1 MIKILHL
8 EDSIYDAELILELI
22 KSAGF
27 EVEVTFA
34 GDETQYVEALQN
46 SKFDIILSDFALPGF
61 DAFGALE
68 AARKSDTSIPF
79 ICVSGSI
86 GEEVAVDLLQRG
98 ATDYILKDRLAR
110 LPNAMKRALEN
121 AREKRLREEFE
132 QKLID
137 SEKQYRELYDNS
149 MLGLYR
155 SDPEGTFLLLNKA
168 LVSMLGYNEKE
179 ELLYI
184 DFNTLGFQSE
194 SDREFFVRQMNAHGE
209 VIGLESIWRRK
220 DGSTIY
226 VRESARGVRDESGK
240 IILYDGVVEDITE
253 KKILEQN
260 LIQAKER
267 AERAN
272 ALKDAF
278 IHNLSHEVRTPLNG
292 IIGTTEMIRELYF
305 TGANESDLDCF
316 VSLQQSSNRLIKTV
330 EMLLTMSSLQTG
342 EYKFNPDK
350 LNIERLLRDIISEA
364 KNQADL
370 RNISFKFDN
379 FSSNPEIFF
388 DRFAAHDI
396 FTYIVDN
403 AVKYSERDE
412 VAIWVEDIRDSQIV
426 VRVADH
432 GVGIS
437 SDFLPHIYEMF
448 RQQEHGY
455 GRSFEG
461 LGLGLPIVKKLLE
474 LGNGEIEISS
484 TLGMGTTVSV
494 FFRR

>member
-8 EDSIYDAELILELI
+8 EDSIYDAELISELI
-22 KSAGF
+22 RSSGY
-27 EVEVTFA
+27 EVEIKFV
-34 GDETQYVEALQN
+34 GDGPQYLEALQN

-68 AARKSDTSIPF
+68 AARRLDSTVPF

-86 GEEVAVDLLQRG
+86 GEEIAVDLLQRG

-110 LPNAMKRALEN
+110 LPNAMKRALET

-132 QKLID
+132 HRLIE

-155 SDPEGTFLLLNKA
+155 SDPEGIFLLVNKA
-168 LVSMLGYNEKE
+168 LVKMLGYTEKD

-184 DFNTLGFQSE
+184 NFKSLGFQSE
-194 SDREFFVRQMNAHGE
+194 SNRQIFVDQMNAYGE
-209 VIGLESIWRRK
+209 VSGLESVWTRK

-226 VRESARGVRDESGK
+226 VRESARGLRDETGK

-267 AERAN
+267 AEKAN

-292 IIGTTEMIRELYF
+292 IIGTTEMIRELYLA
-305 TGANESDLDCF
+305 GADENDLECF
-316 VSLQQSSNRLIKTV
+316 VSLQLSSNRLIKTV
-330 EMLLTMSSLQTG
+330 EMLLTMSRLQTG
-342 EYKFNPDK
+342 EYKFSPEK
-350 LNIERLLRDIISEA
+350 VNIEELLREIVAES
-364 KNQADL
+364 KNQAEIKK
-370 RNISFKFDN
+370 ISFTLKNHSID
-379 FSSNPEIFF
+379 PVVFF
-388 DRFAAHDI
+388 DRFAMHDL
-396 FTYIVDN
+396 FTYIIDN

-412 VAIWVEDIRDSQIV
+412 VSIRIQDASESRV
-426 VRVADH
+426 VVMVTDH

-437 SDFLPHIYEMF
+437 PDFLPHIYEMF
-448 RQQEHGY
+448 RQQETGY
-455 GRSFEG
+455 GRTFEG

-474 LGNGEIEISS
+474 LGDGDIEISS
-484 TLGMGTTVSV
+484 SLGLGTTVSV

>member
-8 EDSIYDAELILELI
+8 EDSIYDAELISELI

-27 EVEVTFA
+27 EAEVTFA
-34 GDETQYVEALQN
+34 GDEYQYVEALN
-46 SKFDIILSDFALPGF
+46 NLKFDIILSDFALPGF

-68 AARKSDTSIPF
+68 AAHKLDNTVPF

-86 GEEVAVDLLQRG
+86 GEEVAVDLLQKG

-110 LPNAMKRALEN
+110 LPSAMQRALEN
-121 AREKRLREEFE
+121 AREKRLREEYE
-132 QKLID
+132 HKLID
-137 SEKQYRELYDNS
+137 SEKQYRELYDDS

-155 SDPEGTFLLLNKA
+155 SDPEGIFLLVNKA

-184 DFNTLGFQSE
+184 NFKTLGFQNASE
-194 SDREFFVRQMNAHGE
+194 RENFVNQMEAHGE
-209 VIGLESIWRRK
+209 VTGLESVWTRK
-220 DGSTIY
+220 DGSKIY
-226 VRESARGVRDESGK
+226 VRESARGLRDETGR
-240 IILYDGVVEDITE
+240 IIHYDGVVEDITE

-278 IHNLSHEVRTPLNG
+278 IHNLSHEIRTPLNG
-292 IIGTTEMIRELYF
+292 IIGTTEMIREIYG
-305 TGANESDLDCF
+305 THANERDFEYF

-330 EMLLTMSSLQTG
+330 EMMLTMSRLQTG
-342 EYKFNPDK
+342 EYKFSPEKVNIDK
-350 LNIERLLRDIISEA
+350 LLHDIVTET

-370 RNISFKFDN
+370 KKISFKLDN
-379 FSSNPEIFF
+379 HSMNPEISF
-388 DRFAAHDI
+388 DRFAAHDL
-396 FTYIVDN
+396 FTYIMDN

-412 VAIWVEDIRDSQIV
+412 VAIWIEDIRDSRLV

-461 LGLGLPIVKKLLE
+461 LGLGLPIVKKLLD
-474 LGNGEIEISS
+474 LGKGEIEISS
-484 TLGMGTTVSV
+484 TPGMGTTVSV

>member
-1 MIKILHL
+1 
-8 EDSIYDAELILELI
+8 
-22 KSAGF
+22 
-27 EVEVTFA
+27 
-34 GDETQYVEALQN
+34 
-46 SKFDIILSDFALPGF
+46 
-61 DAFGALE
+61 
-68 AARKSDTSIPF
+68 
-79 ICVSGSI
+79 
-86 GEEVAVDLLQRG
+86 
-98 ATDYILKDRLAR
+98 
-110 LPNAMKRALEN
+110 
-121 AREKRLREEFE
+121 
-132 QKLID
+132 
-137 SEKQYRELYDNS
+137 
-149 MLGLYR
+149 
-155 SDPEGTFLLLNKA
+155 
-168 LVSMLGYNEKE
+168 MLGYNEKE

-412 VAIWVEDIRDSQIV
+412 VAIWIEDIRDSQIV